1 MCEVIHGHMS
11 IVLSTNIAMNAL
23 MDEERAVDPP
33 FEISFRFVHSL
44 HDRINNTSICLLFSW
59 LVSFDGQAGTFS
71 QSHMCKER

>member
-33 FEISFRFVHSL
+33 FEMSFSL
-44 HDRINNTSICLLFSW
+44 SPR
-59 LVSFDGQAGTFS
+59 
-71 QSHMCKER
+71 